1 MTGAL
6 TFKPFLD
13 MKQSLENQ
21 TQIILDSIADGV
33 FTVDSQRKITSFNR
47 AAEEITGIKK
57 EEAFGRH
64 CWEVF
69 RASICEK
76 RCSLQETMETGRP
89 IVNQSIF
96 IVNSQGERL
105 PVSISTAILKDEEG
119 LVIGGVETVRDL
131 TVVEELRKELS
142 GRHTFMDIISKSKE
156 MQRLF
161 GMLEQVAESDA
172 TILLEGESGTGKEL
186 FAKAIHSLSPRKKGP
201 MITVNCGSLPDTLL
215 ESELFGYKAG
225 AFTDAKKDKPGRLA
239 LAESGTLFLDEIGDI
254 SPALQVRLLR
264 ILQDKVYEPLG
275 GTKPVK
281 ADVRIVAATNKN
293 LESLVKQ
300 GKFRQDLYYRIH
312 VVKLVLPPLKNRKED
327 IPLLA
332 DHFIRKFRRLSGKD
346 IQGLSPEVLPVL
358 MSHEFPGNIRELENI
373 MEYATVVCKNDLIG
387 IEHLPDYLCPRS
399 EGIERGG
406 PPDHRGKELS
416 WDDFEK
422 TFIHEALKR
431 NNWNRAAT
439 AAQLGMHT
447 TTLWRK
453 IKRLNLE
460 IPKQDGRTK
469 SD

>member
-1 MTGAL
+1 MTGAFTL
-6 TFKPFLD
+6 KTLLI

-33 FTVDSQRKITSFNR
+33 FTVDSKRKITSFNR

-89 IVNQSIF
+89 IVNQSLF
-96 IVNSQGERL
+96 IVNSEGERL
-105 PVSISTAILKDEEG
+105 PVSISTAILKDEDG
-119 LVIGGVETVRDL
+119 HVIGGVETFRDL
-131 TVVEELRKELS
+131 SVVEELRKELS

-161 GMLEQVAESDA
+161 GMLEQVAESDS

-239 LAESGTLFLDEIGDI
+239 LAERGTLFLDEIGDI

-264 ILQDKVYEPLG
+264 ILQDRVYEPLG

-281 ADVRIVAATNKN
+281 ADVRIVAATNKH
-293 LESLVKQ
+293 LESLVKE
-300 GKFRQDLYYRIH
+300 GKFREDLYYRIH

-332 DHFIRKFRRLSGKD
+332 DHFIRKFSRLSGKE

-373 MEYATVVCKNDLIG
+373 LEYATVVCKNDLIG
-387 IEHLPDYLCPRS
+387 IEHLPDYLGPRS
-399 EGIERGG
+399 EQMERGVAAV
-406 PPDHRGKELS
+406 HRGKDFS
-416 WDDFEK
+416 WDDLERTYIF
-422 TFIHEALKR
+422 EALRR

-439 AAQLGMHT
+439 ASQLGIHT

-460 IPKQDGRTK
+460 IPRQGRRK
-469 SD
+469 